1 MRVVVLMSTYQGA
14 RYVVEQLRS
23 ILDQLPPGGRIV
35 VRDDGSTDGTPDTIL
50 ALNDGRI
57 TLTRGP
63 NIGFARSFLTLL
75 AEAPEDTD
83 MVMLADQD
91 DVWLPHKIQRAWDH
105 LAPLAGA
112 PALYCSRLQLVDAQL
127 RPIGLTPLRKR
138 PPSFENALA
147 ENIVTGCTAA
157 MNPHSVRLVR
167 QCGDPAL
174 IHFHDWWC
182 YLVVAAFGRVVYDPE
197 PTVLYRQ
204 HGGNVIGM
212 GSGLGRYWANIQFI
226 RKTSWVQIMYR
237 QTEALLHAHP
247 SNMSSA
253 QRAWIARYFS
263 PTSPMSIVRL
273 LGSPDCFQQSVLGG
287 VLFRLMVVG
296 EIIAGRRLAPTI
308 QIK

>member
-14 RYVVEQLRS
+14 RFVVEQLRS
-23 ILDQLPPGGRIV
+23 ILVQLPPDGRII

-50 ALNDGRI
+50 ALGDARI
-57 TLTRGP
+57 ALTRGT

-75 AEAPEDTD
+75 AEAPEDVD

-91 DVWLPHKIQRAWDH
+91 DVWLPNKIQRAWEH
-105 LAPLAGA
+105 LAPLSPG
-112 PALYCSRLQLVDAQL
+112 PALYCSRLQLVDAAL
-127 RPIGLTPLRKR
+127 CPIGYTPLRQR

-157 MNPHSVRLVR
+157 MNAHAVRLVR
-167 QCGDPAL
+167 QCGNPAM

-182 YLVVAAFGRVVYDPE
+182 YLVVAAFGKVIYDPE

-237 QTEALLHAHP
+237 QIENLRNSFDPQLTLGQRQLIANSFDRKKPITALHLLISP
-247 SNMSSA
+247 S
-253 QRAWIARYFS
+253 RYRQSMLDEFLL
-263 PTSPMSIVRL
+263 RL
-273 LGSPDCFQQSVLGG
+273 LVL
-287 VLFRLMVVG
+287 VELFLDRT
-296 EIIAGRRLAPTI
+296 AN
-308 QIK
+308 

>member
-1 MRVVVLMSTYQGA
+1 MSTYQGA

-35 VRDDGSTDGTPDTIL
+35 VRDDGSTDGTPNTIL

-138 PPSFENALA
+138 PPSFQNALA

-157 MNPHSVRLVR
+157 MNPAAVKLVC
-167 QCGDPAL
+167 QCGDVAL

-182 YLVVAAFGRVVYDPE
+182 YLVVAAFGTVVYDPK
-197 PTVLYRQ
+197 PSVLYRQ

-212 GSGLGRYWANIQFI
+212 GSGWGRYLANVRFI

-237 QTEALLHAHP
+237 QIGNFLGVFGTRLGTAQQLLITSYFHP
-247 SNMSSA
+247 QKPKTVWLLTLSL
-253 QRAWIARYFS
+253 RRYRQTFLDE
-263 PTSPMSIVRL
+263 I
-273 LGSPDCFQQSVLGG
+273 
-287 VLFRLMVVG
+287 LFRVLVLV
-296 EIIAGRRLAPTI
+296 ELVLGRRLPA
-308 QIK
+308 K

>member
-1 MRVVVLMSTYQGA
+1 MRVVVLMSTYQGV
-14 RYVVEQLRS
+14 RYVAEQLRS

-50 ALNDGRI
+50 ALGDGRV

-75 AEAPEDTD
+75 AEAPEDAD

-91 DVWLPHKIQRAWDH
+91 DVWLPHKIQRAWAR
-105 LAPLAGA
+105 LAPLAGV

-127 RPIGLTPLRKR
+127 QPLGLTPLRKR
-138 PPSFENALA
+138 PPSFQNALA

-157 MNPHSVRLVR
+157 MNVPAVRLVR

-174 IHFHDWWC
+174 VHFHDWWC

-212 GSGLGRYWANIQFI
+212 GSGLGRYWANIKFI

-237 QTEALLHAHP
+237 QIENFRHVYSEQLSSSQHRLVDKFFAPNSRASVVALIF
-247 SNMSSA
+247 S
-253 QRAWIARYFS
+253 WIRFRQTLVDES
-263 PTSPMSIVRL
+263 LLRL
-273 LGSPDCFQQSVLGG
+273 LVLTEYI
-287 VLFRLMVVG
+287 L
-296 EIIAGRRLAPTI
+296 GRGHRSK
-308 QIK
+308 Q

>member
-35 VRDDGSTDGTPDTIL
+35 VRDDGSTDGTPNTIL

-138 PPSFENALA
+138 PPSFQNALA

-157 MNPHSVRLVR
+157 MNPAAVKLVC
-167 QCGDPAL
+167 QCGDVAL

-182 YLVVAAFGRVVYDPE
+182 YLVVAAFGTVVYDPK
-197 PTVLYRQ
+197 PSVLYRQ

-212 GSGLGRYWANIQFI
+212 GSGWGRYLANVRFI

-237 QTEALLHAHP
+237 QIGNFLGVFGTRLGTAQQLLITSYFHP
-247 SNMSSA
+247 QKPKTVWLLTLSL
-253 QRAWIARYFS
+253 RRYRQTFLDE
-263 PTSPMSIVRL
+263 I
-273 LGSPDCFQQSVLGG
+273 
-287 VLFRLMVVG
+287 LFRVLVLV
-296 EIIAGRRLAPTI
+296 ELVLGRRLPA
-308 QIK
+308 K

>member
-50 ALNDGRI
+50 ALGDGRI

-75 AEAPEDTD
+75 AEAPEDAD

-105 LAPLAGA
+105 LAPLAGV

-127 RPIGLTPLRKR
+127 QPLGLSPLWQRA
-138 PPSFENALA
+138 PSFENALT

-157 MNPHSVRLVR
+157 MNPAALQLVQR
-167 QCGDPAL
+167 CGNPAL
-174 IHFHDWWC
+174 IHFHDWWL
-182 YLVVAAFGRVVYDPE
+182 YLVVAAFGKVLYDPQ
-197 PTVLYRQ
+197 PSVLYRQ

-212 GSGLGRYWANIQFI
+212 GRGFARYWAIVRFVW
-226 RKTSWVQIMYR
+226 RTSWVHIMYR
-237 QTEALLHAHP
+237 QIGNFRTVFSNTLDAQQHRLLE
-247 SNMSSA
+247 
-253 QRAWIARYFS
+253 RYFD
-263 PTSPMSIVRL
+263 PTSGMAVARL
-273 LGSPDCFQQSVLGG
+273 LLQPKRFRQSVFGD
-287 VLFRLMVVG
+287 VLFRSLLLTELVN
-296 EIIAGRRLAPTI
+296 GRGLTP
-308 QIK
+308 K

>member
-1 MRVVVLMSTYQGA
+1 MRVVVLMSTYQGT

-23 ILDQLPPGGRIV
+23 ILAQLPPGGHII
-35 VRDDGSTDGTPDTIL
+35 VRDDGSTDGTADTID
-50 ALNDGRI
+50 ALGDPRI
-57 TLTRGP
+57 MVSRGP

-75 AEAPEDTD
+75 AQAPDDVD

-105 LAPLAGA
+105 LAPLAGT

-127 RPIGLTPLRKR
+127 KPIGLTPLRQR
-138 PPSFENALA
+138 PPSFDNALA

-157 MNPHSVRLVR
+157 MTPSAVALVR
-167 QCGDPAL
+167 QCGDMSM

-182 YLVVAAFGRVVYDPE
+182 YLVVAALGRVVYDPE

-212 GSGLGRYWANIQFI
+212 GSGMGRYWANLKFI

-237 QTEALLHAHP
+237 QVGNFQRVHGGSELTTRQRQMLSRFQPRRFNALVQLVVAT
-247 SNMSSA
+247 
-253 QRAWIARYFS
+253 QRYR
-263 PTSPMSIVRL
+263 
-273 LGSPDCFQQSVLGG
+273 QSCLDEL
-287 VLFRLMVVG
+287 LFRLLVVS
-296 EIIAGRRLAPTI
+296 EYLSGRARSPG
-308 QIK
+308 

>member
-50 ALNDGRI
+50 ALGDARI
-57 TLTRGP
+57 VLTRGT

-75 AEAPEDTD
+75 TEAPEDTD

-105 LAPLAGA
+105 LAPLAAG

-127 RPIGLTPLRKR
+127 RPLGYTPLRKR
-138 PPSFENALA
+138 PPSFANALA

-157 MNPHSVRLVR
+157 MNLHAVRLVR
-167 QCGDPAL
+167 QCGDPAM

-182 YLVVAAFGRVVYDPE
+182 YLVVAALGRVVYDPE
-197 PTVLYRQ
+197 PGVLYRQ

-212 GSGLGRYWANIQFI
+212 GSGFGRYWANIQFI

-237 QTEALLHAHP
+237 QIGNLLGVFGVRLGA
-247 SNMSSA
+247 A
-253 QRAWIARYFS
+253 QRLLITTYFYPQHAKTAWRLGISLRRYRQ
-263 PTSPMSIVRL
+263 TSLDEI
-273 LGSPDCFQQSVLGG
+273 
-287 VLFRLMVVG
+287 LFRVLVLA
-296 EIIAGRRLAPTI
+296 ELALGRRLTA
-308 QIK
+308 K

>member
-23 ILDQLPPGGRIV
+23 ILDQLPPGGLVI

-50 ALNDGRI
+50 ALADARI

-63 NIGFARSFLTLL
+63 NIGFSRSFLTLL
-75 AEAPEDTD
+75 AEAPEDAD

-105 LAPLAGA
+105 LAPLAGV

-127 RPIGLTPLRKR
+127 QPLGLTPLRKR
-138 PPSFENALA
+138 PPSFQNALA

-157 MNPHSVRLVR
+157 MNVLAVRLIR

-182 YLVVAAFGRVVYDPE
+182 YLVVAAFGKVVYDPE

-212 GSGLGRYWANIQFI
+212 GSGLGRYWANIKFI

-237 QTEALLHAHP
+237 QIAAFLHVHQ
-247 SNMSSA
+247 SNLSSA

-263 PTSPMSIVRL
+263 PTSSMSVARL

-287 VLFRLMVVG
+287 VLFRLMMVG
-296 EIIAGRRLAPTI
+296 EIIAGRRLAPTV

>member
-50 ALNDGRI
+50 ALGDGRI

-75 AEAPEDTD
+75 AEAPEDAD

-105 LAPLAGA
+105 LAPLAGV

-127 RPIGLTPLRKR
+127 QPLGLTPLRKR
-138 PPSFENALA
+138 PPSFQNALA

-157 MNPHSVRLVR
+157 LNPAAVKLVC
-167 QCGDPAL
+167 QCGDGAL

-182 YLVVAAFGRVVYDPE
+182 YLVVAAFGKVVYDPE
-197 PTVLYRQ
+197 ANILYRQ

-212 GSGLGRYWANIQFI
+212 GSGWGRYLANVRYI

-237 QTEALLHAHP
+237 QVGNLLAAHGAQLSATQLLLISTRFYP
-247 SNMSSA
+247 QQPMTVWRLASSS
-253 QRAWIARYFS
+253 QRYRQ
-263 PTSPMSIVRL
+263 TL
-273 LGSPDCFQQSVLGG
+273 LDEF
-287 VLFRLMVVG
+287 LFRTLVLV
-296 EIIAGRRLAPTI
+296 ECVIGRRMPA
-308 QIK
+308 K

>member
-14 RYVVEQLRS
+14 RYVVEQLQS
-23 ILDQLPPGGRIV
+23 ILGQLPPGGQIV
-35 VRDDGSTDGTPDTIL
+35 VRDDGSTDGTPDTIAALQDPRIHL
-50 ALNDGRI
+50 A
-57 TLTRGP
+57 RGP

-75 AEAPEDTD
+75 AEAPEDAD

-105 LAPLAGA
+105 LAPLAGT

-127 RPIGLTPLRKR
+127 RPIGLTPLRQR
-138 PPSFENALA
+138 PPCFENALA

-157 MNPHSVRLVR
+157 MNRDALRLVR
-167 QCGDPAL
+167 RCGDVSM

-212 GSGLGRYWANIQFI
+212 GSGIGRYWANLKFI

-237 QTEALLHAHP
+237 QVENFRQVYSGQLSP
-247 SNMSSA
+247 D
-253 QRAWIARYFS
+253 QRRFVGQFFS
-263 PTSPMSIVRL
+263 PNSRASVLALVSAWVRFRQTLLDEGLLRL
-273 LGSPDCFQQSVLGG
+273 LVLTEYI
-287 VLFRLMVVG
+287 L
-296 EIIAGRRLAPTI
+296 GRGHRSK
-308 QIK
+308 Q

>member
-63 NIGFARSFLTLL
+63 NIGFARSFLNLL

-105 LAPLAGA
+105 LAPLAGV

-157 MNPHSVRLVR
+157 MNPHSVRLVH
-167 QCGDPAL
+167 QCGDPGL

-237 QTEALLHAHP
+237 QIENFRNNFGTRLEGSQYQLIANFFDRDRPTTALHLLV
-247 SNMSSA
+247 SSE
-253 QRAWIARYFS
+253 RYRQSMLDEF
-263 PTSPMSIVRL
+263 L
-273 LGSPDCFQQSVLGG
+273 LRVL
-287 VLFRLMVVG
+287 VVI
-296 EIIAGRRLAPTI
+296 ELLLRRSSS
-308 QIK
+308 